1 VLLDPP
7 RSELTV
13 ASHDPVRGPATA
25 PITIIEFSDYQC
37 PFCQRVTPTLDKL
50 LASYPGKI
58 RLVFKDFPLPNHPQA
73 PKASEAAHCAN
84 EQGKYWE
91 MHDRIFANQ
100 RTMELPVLKKHAA
113 ELGLDTAKFDQ
124 CVDSGKYDVV
134 IKEDMAEGEKLGVQ
148 STPTLYI
155 NGRPVVGAQPYE
167 HFVSVIEEE
176 LARGK

>member
-1 VLLDPP
+1 
-7 RSELTV
+7 
-13 ASHDPVRGPATA
+13 
-25 PITIIEFSDYQC
+25 
-37 PFCQRVTPTLDKL
+37 
-50 LASYPGKI
+50 
-58 RLVFKDFPLPNHPQA
+58 
-73 PKASEAAHCAN
+73 
-84 EQGKYWE
+84 

>member
-1 VLLDPP
+1 
-7 RSELTV
+7 
-13 ASHDPVRGPATA
+13 
-25 PITIIEFSDYQC
+25 
-37 PFCQRVTPTLDKL
+37 VTPTLDKL